1 MILTSRPKPVRI
13 RITVSGKEHTT
24 LASLKENISPEIMD
38 FIDGRLQ
45 SWLERQNEFE
55 LKDGINGISEN
66 KKINPET
73 QLLEMYNL
81 LFCESKRTMLEFIDL
96 WGDYDLRSKKIVY
109 HFIKHPHINN
119 IANIK
124 GLLKYHLQLFPVGEW
139 KELICPLEN
148 SELEFELAKKCDD
161 SDNVVEAIRLFERII
176 VRDDFPEAK
185 EYYNEK
191 YGRRFFSANT
201 EEQLR
206 EIVKNWSR
214 YEILEPKT
222 EEEIKVKNF
231 IAVCFK
237 IIYTEINGTNYR
249 KSKLCEDLFPSDIPY
264 DDILRN
270 EKYHFRAIV
279 FYCYGHYRYGGD
291 VTILFRREKDKIDRE
306 YKLRHKVVL
315 SNTPKGCINQIIEII
330 NYLLFEKFS
339 K

>member
-1 MILTSRPKPVRI
+1 MILTSTPKPVRI
-13 RITVSGKEHTT
+13 RITVGGKEHTT

-55 LKDGINGISEN
+55 LKDGINEISQNSIISAEL
-66 KKINPET
+66 
-73 QLLEMYNL
+73 QLLKLYNL
-81 LFCESKRTMLEFIDL
+81 LFCESKKTILEFIDL

-109 HFIKHPHINN
+109 HFIKYPHINN

-124 GLLKYHLQLFPVGEW
+124 GLLKYHLQLFPICEW
-139 KELICPLEN
+139 QELIGPIEN
-148 SELEFELAKKCDD
+148 SELEFELAKKYDD
-161 SDNVVEAIRLFERII
+161 SDNVVEAIRLFERIMA
-176 VRDDFPEAK
+176 RDDFPEAK

-214 YEILEPKT
+214 YEILKPKT
-222 EEEIKVKNF
+222 EQEIKVKEY
-231 IAVCFK
+231 IKACYK
-237 IIYTEINGTNYR
+237 IFYTEINGTNYR
-249 KSKLCEDLFPSDIPY
+249 KSRLCERQFPSDIPN

-279 FYCYGHYRYGGD
+279 FRCFGHYRYND
-291 VTILFRREKDKIDRE
+291 VINIFNKEKNKIDKE
-306 YKLRHKVVL
+306 YKLQHNVIPSSSEKA
-315 SNTPKGCINQIIEII
+315 CINQVSDII

>member
-55 LKDGINGISEN
+55 LKDGINDISEN
-66 KKINPET
+66 RKMSPESK
-73 QLLEMYNL
+73 LLGLYNL

-109 HFIKHPHINN
+109 SFIKHPHNN
-119 IANIK
+119 IGNIK

-161 SDNVVEAIRLFERII
+161 SDNVAEAIRLFERII
-176 VRDDFPEAK
+176 ARDDFPEAK

-206 EIVKNWSR
+206 EIVENWSR
-214 YEILEPKT
+214 YERLEPKT
-222 EEEIKVKNF
+222 EQENEVKNF
-231 IAVCFK
+231 IAACYK

-249 KSKLCEDLFPSDIPY
+249 VSKLCEYLFPSDIPY

-270 EKYHFRAIV
+270 EKYHFRAIA
-279 FYCYGHYRYGGD
+279 FYCFGHYRYGGN
-291 VTILFRREKDKIDRE
+291 VITLFRREKDKIDGE
-306 YKLRHKVVL
+306 YKLRHNVVQTT
-315 SNTPKGCINQIIEII
+315 TPNGCINQISEII